1 MVKVPARLSRQ
12 RTCSTQV
19 VIHVTFTPHLS
30 GRLEVRSELA
40 AVTRADVARLT
51 LYRLTLSAGAV
62 GWRCVG

>member
-40 AVTRADVARLT
+40 AVTRADVAPADAV
-51 LYRLTLSAGAV
+51 SADAV